1 MNMQNLMAQAQKMK
15 RDIDKKQTEIDNKE
29 FSVQTEYV
37 TIKMNGKRE
46 IKELKI
52 KIEILKDEEDVEA
65 LEEMISIALKDILK
79 QIDDEIDSKMGMY
92 GSGLNGLI

>member
-15 RDIDKKQTEIDNKE
+15 KDIEKKQAEIDNKE
-29 FSVQTEYV
+29 FLEQNEFVL
-37 TIKMNGKRE
+37 IKMNGKRE

-52 KIEILKDEEDVEA
+52 KTDILNDKEDLEA
-65 LEEMISIALKDILK
+65 LEEMITITFKNILK

-92 GSGLNGLI
+92 GSNFNGLI

>member
-15 RDIDKKQTEIDNKE
+15 RDIEKKQTEIDNKE
-29 FSVQTEYV
+29 FLVQKEFV

-46 IKELKI
+46 LKEFKI
-52 KIEILKDEEDVEA
+52 NTDIINEKEDLEA
-65 LEEMISIALKDILK
+65 LEEMIAIALKDILK
-79 QIDDEIDSKMGMY
+79 QIEDEIDSKMGMY